1 MKQKKKEEK
10 MTEIKVIRKGES
22 KNFKVKVKGVTLKN
36 KEIIWKVVEDLTSEC
51 IKQNKSEM
59 TAELVA

>member
-1 MKQKKKEEK
+1 

-36 KEIIWKVVEDLTSEC
+36 KEIIMKVVEDLTLLFLDC
-51 IKQNKSEM
+51 ISVLI
-59 TAELVA
+59 AESYSYR

>member
-1 MKQKKKEEK
+1 

-59 TAELVA
+59 TAKGVN

>member
-1 MKQKKKEEK
+1 

-59 TAELVA
+59 TAELVS

>member
-1 MKQKKKEEK
+1 MYQLERKE
-10 MTEIKVIRKGES
+10 MTKIKVIRKGES

-36 KEIIWKVVEDLTSEC
+36 KEIIMKVVEDLTSEC

-59 TAELVA
+59 TAKGVN